1 MAEAFQYRALYEY
14 NKDREE
20 DIDLMPGDILT
31 VNQAS
36 LRSLGCTEGD
46 EQHPEHIGWIVG
58 LNERTK
64 QKGDFPGTYVEY
76 LAPVVAP
83 VPNKPRLQRPLPA
96 APGTGPLH
104 PDSTSE
110 LQGRIAGPLHPDC
123 TSELQGGITGPLHP
137 DSISELQGRIAGP
150 LHPDF
155 TSELQ
160 GGITGPLHPDSISE
174 LQGRIAGPLHPDS
187 TSELQ
192 GRIAGPLHPDFTSE
206 LQGKIAGPLHPDF
219 TSELQGGIAG
229 PLHPDFTSELQGG
242 IAGPLRP
249 DFTSELQGGIA
260 GPLHPDFTSELQGGI
275 AGPLHPDFTSEL
287 QGGIAGP
294 LHPDSTSELQGRIAG
309 PLHPDFTSELQDL
322 TVLDQGQCDI
332 LAVSEALRSYL
343 QDLPSPVIPSS
354 VYTELQSAL
363 QSNVEA
369 SPKESYTRLLSIL
382 ESPPVPLQN
391 SLALQY
397 LLRHFSKLG
406 QHWEKSP
413 RALGELFGPL
423 LIRLPNSGYSA
434 ISGIPTA
441 LPPKPP
447 KPKAAPS
454 SLANGGSMSLSDA
467 EWYWGEISR
476 EEVNEKMR
484 DTPDGTFLVRD
495 ASSKIQGEYTL
506 TLRQVKGGNNK
517 LIKIFHRDNKYGFSE
532 PLSFLSVVELINHYR
547 HESLAQYNAKLDTRL
562 LCPVSKYQQDQVV
575 KEDSIEAVG
584 EQLKVYHQQYQEK
597 SKEYDILYEEY
608 TRTSQVHPCPAP
620 RPHGQAAPALHPD
633 HMGRFP
639 LEGARTLPPKPPKP
653 KAAPSSLANGGSMSL
668 SDAEW
673 YWGEISREEVNEKMR
688 DTPDGTFLVRDASS
702 KIQGEYTLTLR
713 QVKGGNNK
721 LIKIFHRDNKYGFS
735 EPLSFLSVVELIN
748 HYRHESLAQYNAK
761 LDTRLLCPVS
771 KYQQDQVVKED
782 SIEAVGEQLKV
793 YHQQYQEKSKEYD
806 ILYEEYT
813 RTSQELQMKR
823 TAIEAFNETIKIFE
837 EQCQTQERYS
847 KEYIEKFRREGNDK
861 EIQRILSNSEKL
873 KSRVTEIHDSK
884 MKLEQ
889 DLKKQAAENREI
901 DKRMNSL
908 KPDLMQ
914 LRKIRDQYLVWLTQK
929 GTRQRKINEWLGIK
943 NEAEDLYSMMDEE
956 EDLPHH
962 DERTWYV
969 GKMNRVHA
977 EELLSSKRDG
987 TFLIRESSQKGSY
1000 ACSVVV
1006 DGDIKHCM
1014 INKTITGYGFAEPYN
1029 LYSSLKE
1036 LVLHYKHTSL
1046 VQHNDSL
1053 NVTLACPVLSQQAR

>member
-83 VPNKPRLQRPLPA
+83 APNKPRLQRPLPA

-110 LQGRIAGPLHPDC
+110 LQVSSLLELTEQFAPPDNAPPILVKLIEAIEKKGLDSETLYRTPGCLAG
-123 TSELQGGITGPLHP
+123 SENTQTP
-137 DSISELQGRIAGP
+137 R
-150 LHPDF
+150 
-155 TSELQ
+155 T
-160 GGITGPLHPDSISE
+160 
-174 LQGRIAGPLHPDS
+174 
-187 TSELQ
+187 
-192 GRIAGPLHPDFTSE
+192 
-206 LQGKIAGPLHPDF
+206 
-219 TSELQGGIAG
+219 
-229 PLHPDFTSELQGG
+229 
-242 IAGPLRP
+242 
-249 DFTSELQGGIA
+249 
-260 GPLHPDFTSELQGGI
+260 
-275 AGPLHPDFTSEL
+275 
-287 QGGIAGP
+287 
-294 LHPDSTSELQGRIAG
+294 
-309 PLHPDFTSELQDL
+309 DL
-322 TVLDQGQCDI
+322 TLLDQGQCDVV
-332 LAVSEALRSYL
+332 AVSEALRSYL

-391 SLALQY
+391 SLTLQY

-423 LIRLPNSGYSA
+423 LIRLPNAGCDVSLDLPVLVLEKLLLNRTLEPEQA
-434 ISGIPTA
+434 PPA

-506 TLRQVKGGNNK
+506 TLR
-517 LIKIFHRDNKYGFSE
+517 
-532 PLSFLSVVELINHYR
+532 
-547 HESLAQYNAKLDTRL
+547 
-562 LCPVSKYQQDQVV
+562 
-575 KEDSIEAVG
+575 
-584 EQLKVYHQQYQEK
+584 
-597 SKEYDILYEEY
+597 
-608 TRTSQVHPCPAP
+608 
-620 RPHGQAAPALHPD
+620 
-633 HMGRFP
+633 
-639 LEGARTLPPKPPKP
+639 
-653 KAAPSSLANGGSMSL
+653 
-668 SDAEW
+668 
-673 YWGEISREEVNEKMR
+673 
-688 DTPDGTFLVRDASS
+688 
-702 KIQGEYTLTLR
+702 
-713 QVKGGNNK
+713 KGGNNK

-977 EELLSSKRDG
+977 EELLSGKRDG

>member
-83 VPNKPRLQRPLPA
+83 PPNKTRLQRPLPA

-110 LQGRIAGPLHPDC
+110 LQVSSL
-123 TSELQGGITGPLHP
+123 L
-137 DSISELQGRIAGP
+137 
-150 LHPDF
+150 
-155 TSELQ
+155 
-160 GGITGPLHPDSISE
+160 
-174 LQGRIAGPLHPDS
+174 
-187 TSELQ
+187 
-192 GRIAGPLHPDFTSE
+192 
-206 LQGKIAGPLHPDF
+206 
-219 TSELQGGIAG
+219 
-229 PLHPDFTSELQGG
+229 
-242 IAGPLRP
+242 
-249 DFTSELQGGIA
+249 
-260 GPLHPDFTSELQGGI
+260 
-275 AGPLHPDFTSEL
+275 
-287 QGGIAGP
+287 
-294 LHPDSTSELQGRIAG
+294 
-309 PLHPDFTSELQDL
+309 DL
-322 TVLDQGQCDI
+322 TEQFAPPDNAPPILVKLIEAIEKKGLDSETLYRTPGCLAGSENTQTPRTGKNELAQACPETAKQFCDI
-332 LAVSEALRSYL
+332 CSK
-343 QDLPSPVIPSS
+343 QHSPVISPQCCLLSIVS
-354 VYTELQSAL
+354 
-363 QSNVEA
+363 VEA

-391 SLALQY
+391 SLTLQY

-406 QHWEKSP
+406 QRWEKSP

-423 LIRLPNSGYSA
+423 LIRLPNAGCDVSLDLPVLVLEKLLLNRTLEPEQA
-434 ISGIPTA
+434 PPA

-447 KPKAAPS
+447 KPKAA
-454 SLANGGSMSLSDA
+454 L
-467 EWYWGEISR
+467 
-476 EEVNEKMR
+476 
-484 DTPDGTFLVRD
+484 
-495 ASSKIQGEYTL
+495 
-506 TLRQVKGGNNK
+506 
-517 LIKIFHRDNKYGFSE
+517 
-532 PLSFLSVVELINHYR
+532 
-547 HESLAQYNAKLDTRL
+547 
-562 LCPVSKYQQDQVV
+562 
-575 KEDSIEAVG
+575 
-584 EQLKVYHQQYQEK
+584 
-597 SKEYDILYEEY
+597 
-608 TRTSQVHPCPAP
+608 
-620 RPHGQAAPALHPD
+620 
-633 HMGRFP
+633 
-639 LEGARTLPPKPPKP
+639 
-653 KAAPSSLANGGSMSL
+653 SSLANGGSMSL

-977 EELLSSKRDG
+977 EELLSGKRDG